1 MSSSYKKLEKR
12 AQEYKIKEF
21 YKNMSPK
28 DYQYGIESAIKKT
41 EENLARQYNDK
52 YQKLTESFKLE
63 LRDGIKMAIDTIS
76 VELLYELANQMDV
89 FTEEDEYLLNQKID
103 KVQEIYINTMETIK
117 KYNNYKNNNQAHRE
131 FERKK
136 KKVEKLFSIEF

>member
-1 MSSSYKKLEKR
+1 MSSTYKKLEKMT
-12 AQEYKIKEF
+12 QEKKIKEF
-21 YKNMSPK
+21 YKNMSPE

-41 EENLARQYNDK
+41 EESLAKQYNDK
-52 YQKLTESFKLE
+52 YQKLTESFKSE
-63 LRDGIKMAIDTIS
+63 LKDGIKMAIDTIS

>member
-21 YKNMSPK
+21 YKNMSPE

-41 EENLARQYNDK
+41 EESLARQYNDK

>member
-21 YKNMSPK
+21 YKNMSPE

-41 EENLARQYNDK
+41 EESLAKQYNDK
-52 YQKLTESFKLE
+52 YQKLTESFKSE
-63 LRDGIKMAIDTIS
+63 LKDGIKMAIDTIS